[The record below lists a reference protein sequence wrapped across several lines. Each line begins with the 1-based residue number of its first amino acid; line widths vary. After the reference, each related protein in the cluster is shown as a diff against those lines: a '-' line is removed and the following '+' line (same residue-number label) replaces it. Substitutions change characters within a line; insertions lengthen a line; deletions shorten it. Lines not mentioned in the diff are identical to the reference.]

1 MKQKKK
7 MVNMDNY
14 YIFKYNQKEKEFNN
28 LENSLEKIL
37 INENYNYLNSTM
49 QLKLMKMI
57 FM

>member
-7 MVNMDNY
+7 MVNMANY

-37 INENYNYLNSTM
+37 INENYNYLNSTI